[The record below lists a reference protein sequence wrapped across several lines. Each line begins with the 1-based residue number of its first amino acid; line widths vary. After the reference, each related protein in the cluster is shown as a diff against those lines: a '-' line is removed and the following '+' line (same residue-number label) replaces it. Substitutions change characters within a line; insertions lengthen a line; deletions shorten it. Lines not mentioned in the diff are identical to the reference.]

1 MYMDNDTLTPK
12 DRIGDEMLRRM
23 LDSNSGRPPM
33 DLPPQEKYEA
43 HDEKGASCLPRGG
56 WGLRDYP
63 VGTVYAPLQ
72 EFRNLYDLG
81 SALSHGTIFRELDLP
96 FLGES
101 VAKNTKGGTCRG

>member
-23 LDSNSGRPPM
+23 LDSNQSRPPM
-33 DLPPQEKYEA
+33 DLPPRECCEKE
-43 HDEKGASCLPRGG
+43 DASCLPRGG

-63 VGTVYAPLQ
+63 VVMVYAPLQ
-72 EFRNLYDLG
+72 EFRNLYDLEN
-81 SALSHGTIFRELDLP
+81 ALSHGTIFRELDLP

-101 VAKNTKGGTCRG
+101 IANSVKGGACRG